1 LVVIEMLNALNALSE
16 DSSLLTIGF
25 WANPWLLVAITL
37 SVILHCAILYIPFF
51 EQIFN
56 TVPLNFNDWLLVL
69 RFSFPVMLIDEVLK
83 FFSRRR
89 NAAALA
95 VESKKE
101 N

>member
-1 LVVIEMLNALNALSE
+1 MLNALNALSE

-25 WANPWLLVAITL
+25 WANPWLLVAIAL
-37 SVILHCAILYIPFF
+37 SLTLHCGILYISFF
-51 EQIFN
+51 EKIFN

-83 FFSRRR
+83 YISRKRFEEE
-89 NAAALA
+89 LA
-95 VESKKE
+95 EEAKKT